1 MPIHVRNELQSP
13 SPLWTQQGNYH
24 WTHIEK
30 KFLQQIIN
38 QAASSLLS
46 AHKLNQHMYIYKIKI
61 KILYIY

>member
-38 QAASSLLS
+38 QAASSDQRRVEFNFFRLISLIS
-46 AHKLNQHMYIYKIKI
+46 ICIFTK
-61 KILYIY
+61 